1 MKYFNLFIISVLVL
15 VLTVADTAAFA
26 QRQKIRYGYDQ
37 NDDGTVYKSLEEA
50 LLNPDKVY
58 RLKLVN
64 KRRMD
69 SLPEKIFRLTNLREL
84 TVKGCKLNVLN
95 RRISEFTKLIY
106 LNVSCNHLV
115 RLPNSIGEMTQLKG
129 LVISRN
135 KIYELPETMGN
146 MTGLEII
153 DAWDNPLYV
162 LPSSITKLAE
172 TLKIFDLRQ
181 VAVREE
187 ELEAMEKLLPN
198 TNILTTSYCDCSK
211 GDR

>member
-1 MKYFNLFIISVLVL
+1 MKFFNYLLISLWTLVL
-15 VLTVADTAAFA
+15 LCGGNASA
-26 QRQKIRYGYDQ
+26 QKVRYVYDQ
-37 NDDGTVYKSLEEA
+37 NDDGTVYKSLDEA
-50 LLNPDKVY
+50 LAHPEKVY

-64 KRRMD
+64 KHRMD
-69 SLPEKIFRLTNLREL
+69 SLPEKIFMLKNLREL

-95 RRISEFTKLIY
+95 QHISQLDKLIY

-115 RLPNSIGEMTQLKG
+115 RLPQTIGDMTQLKG

-135 KIYELPETMGN
+135 KIYELPETMGT
-146 MTGLEII
+146 MKSLEII

-162 LPSSITKLAE
+162 LPESISQLAE
-172 TLKIFDLRQ
+172 SLKIFDLRQ

-187 ELEAMEKLLPN
+187 ELEKMEKLLPQ

>member
-1 MKYFNLFIISVLVL
+1 MKFFNYLLISILSLVL
-15 VLTVADTAAFA
+15 LGGGNVSA
-26 QRQKIRYGYDQ
+26 QKVRYVYEQ
-37 NDDGTVYKSLEEA
+37 NDDGTVYKSLDEA
-50 LLNPDKVY
+50 LAHPEKVY

-69 SLPEKIFRLTNLREL
+69 SLPEKIFMLKNLREL

-95 RRISEFTKLIY
+95 QHISQLDKLIY

-115 RLPNSIGEMTQLKG
+115 RLPQTIGDMTQLKG

-135 KIYELPETMGN
+135 KIYELPETMGK
-146 MTGLEII
+146 MKSLEII

-162 LPSSITKLAE
+162 LPESISQLAE
-172 TLKIFDLRQ
+172 SLKIFDIRQ

-187 ELEAMEKLLPN
+187 ELEKMEKLLPQ

>member
-1 MKYFNLFIISVLVL
+1 MRYLNYFAISLLLLFVVLVP
-15 VLTVADTAAFA
+15 DTASA
-26 QRQKIRYGYDQ
+26 QKVRYGYDQ
-37 NDDGTVYKSLEEA
+37 QDDGTVYKSIDEA
-50 LLNPDKVY
+50 MLNPDKVY

-69 SLPEKIFRLTNLREL
+69 SLPEKIFLLTNLREL
-84 TVKGCKLNVLN
+84 TVKGCKLQVLN
-95 RRISEFTKLIY
+95 RRISELKKLIY

-115 RLPNSIGEMTQLKG
+115 RLPESIGNMQELKG

-135 KIYELPETMGN
+135 KIYELPESIGK
-146 MTGLEII
+146 MTKLEII

-162 LPSSITKLAE
+162 LPASITNLAE

-181 VAVREE
+181 VAIRQS
-187 ELEAMEKLLPN
+187 ELDQMEKLLPN
-198 TNILTTSYCDCSK
+198 TNILTTSFCDCSK

>member
-1 MKYFNLFIISVLVL
+1 MKFFNYFISSF
-15 VLTVADTAAFA
+15 VALLLLCGGSVSA
-26 QRQKIRYGYDQ
+26 QKVRYAYDS
-37 NDDGTVYKSLEEA
+37 NDDGTIYKSLEEA
-50 LLNPDKVY
+50 LANPDKVY

-69 SLPEKIFRLTNLREL
+69 SLPEKIFQLKNLREL

-95 RRISEFTKLIY
+95 QHISQLSKLIY

-115 RLPNSIGEMTQLKG
+115 RLPQTIGDMTQLKG

-135 KIYELPETMGN
+135 KIYELPETMGK
-146 MTGLEII
+146 MKSLEIL

-162 LPSSITKLAE
+162 LPESIAQLSE
-172 TLKIFDLRQ
+172 SLKIFDLRQ

-187 ELEAMEKLLPN
+187 ELEKMEKLLPK